1 MSTHILVVDDSPLY
15 LESFCNLFQS
25 CFPQVTITTAE
36 DATTALSMTRLI
48 AFDLIIIDY
57 RLQSLTGGDVVRHL
71 RRRSK
76 ATGILPPPI
85 VLMSSLPDAAIYA
98 RTMRAVGFLHKPIF
112 EEELLA
118 LVGPL
123 LEQHAAPDQP
133 ITPDQYTGRE
143 LGKYPDQVIDQAP
156 RHRLWR
162 VAPREG

>member
-15 LESFCNLFQS
+15 LESFCNLLQS
-25 CFPQVTITTAE
+25 CFPHVTITTAE
-36 DATTALSMTRLI
+36 DATTALSLTRLI

-57 RLQSLTGGDVVRHL
+57 QLQSLTGGDVVRHL

-85 VLMSSLPDAAIYA
+85 ILMSSLTDAAVYA
-98 RTMRAVGFLHKPIF
+98 RTMGAVGFLHKPVF

-123 LEQHAAPDQP
+123 LEQRTVPEQP
-133 ITPDQYTGRE
+133 ATPDQYAE
-143 LGKYPDQVIDQAP
+143 KQLGQSADQPIDNRP
-156 RHRLWR
+156 RTRLWR
-162 VAPREG
+162 VARRES